1 MVDETQ
7 SLGEATVIAAPR
19 ECPVCGTSNA
29 AAELWCTEC
38 GFRLDAV
45 PGEAP
50 AGELTAAVVRLVSQL
65 DGAEHPLF
73 PGTHLV
79 GRSQEADVML
89 RHPSVSRR
97 HAQIVVDG
105 EGVQVEDLGSTNGTR
120 VDGVLLKPGEPVR
133 LTRRARIAFGE
144 VELIVEG
151 LPEPTA
157 ETAEGAEAQI
167 PPAERGP
174 VLVGEDGR
182 VLQLAPGVNTVGR
195 RGDNTIVI
203 PDPYVSGQHAEISV
217 QDTAVLL
224 TDKASTNGTLVNGE
238 RLSPDAPRELQD
250 GDTVTFARVSFTF
263 HAKPPTG
270 AVEG

>member
-19 ECPVCGTSNA
+19 ECPVCDTSNPA
-29 AAELWCTEC
+29 GEVWCAEC

-45 PGEAP
+45 PGQAP
-50 AGELTAAVVRLVSQL
+50 AGELTAAAVKLVSQI

-73 PGTHLV
+73 PGTYLV

-89 RHPSVSRR
+89 KHPSVSRR
-97 HAQIVVDG
+97 HAQIMVDE

-120 VDGVLLKPGEPVR
+120 VDGVLLKPAETVR

-157 ETAEGAEAQI
+157 EAAEEPEIQV
-167 PPAERGP
+167 PAPEGGP
-174 VLVGEDGR
+174 VLVGQDGR

-203 PDPYVSGQHAEISV
+203 PDPYVSGRHAEISV
-217 QDTAVLL
+217 QDTAVILA
-224 TDKASTNGTLVNGE
+224 DKASTNGTLVNGE
-238 RLSPDAPRELQD
+238 RLSPDTPRELQD
-250 GDTVTFARVSFTF
+250 GDTITFARVSFTF
-263 HAKPPTG
+263 HAKPPAG
-270 AVEG
+270 AAEA